1 MGTLWT
7 EVQLL
12 KTETNLAPNAH
23 AARSVIS
30 RMVAD
35 KGLMSRRE
43 IVRST
48 GLARSTIEGHLEVLT
63 SCGIIEDGGV
73 GGQAMRGR
81 PAQMFRISSRRVV
94 LVADVHLEY
103 ARVAIATLNK
113 EIIATSRIE
122 LPVSVGP
129 EVLLDSISSGFEEL
143 LDQQRRDRSDA
154 CAISVGLPGPV
165 DAKEGFAVRPP
176 HLPGWD
182 GFRVCKAMATRF
194 NCDVVVDNDINLM
207 ALGEARS
214 DGGANLP
221 LLMVYIGHRVGG
233 GFVSESGLLLHGAE
247 GAAGDVGHF
256 RVPDHEDSLCAC
268 GRRGCVE
275 SVASIT
281 AISQRVSDAISRDIS
296 PDEVI
301 GLLRRGDAA
310 TVDIV
315 RGAAS
320 LVGRVVADLVN
331 FCNPARVVVGGVFT
345 ECTEDFLA
353 QVRSVVYQQ
362 AQPLAT
368 RNLSILHAALGE
380 EAGLVGGMI
389 SAIEQVLSPRGLQ
402 YHSREPESDLVPLGL

>member
-12 KTETNLAPNAH
+12 KVQTNLAPNVH

-30 RMVAD
+30 RMIAD

-48 GLARSTIEGHLEVLT
+48 GLARSTIEGHLEVLC
-63 SCGIIEDGGV
+63 SCGIIEDAGLGGN
-73 GGQAMRGR
+73 AMRGR
-81 PAQMFRISSRRVV
+81 PAQVFRVSSRRVA
-94 LVADVHLEY
+94 LVADVHLDY
-103 ARVAIATLNK
+103 TRLALATLSK

-122 LPVSVGP
+122 SPVSVGP
-129 EVLLDSISSGFEEL
+129 EALLDSIGAGFEDL
-143 LDQQRRDRSDA
+143 LAHQGRERSDA
-154 CAISVGLPGPV
+154 LAISVGLPGPV

-176 HLPGWD
+176 HMPGWD

-214 DGGANLP
+214 HGGANLP

-256 RVPDHEDSLCAC
+256 RVPDHDDSLCRC

-275 SVASIT
+275 SMASID
-281 AISQRVSDAISRDIS
+281 AISQRVSEALKQDVS
-296 PDEVI
+296 PSQVI
-301 GLLRRGDAA
+301 DLLRRGDAA

-315 RGAAS
+315 RGVAS
-320 LVGRVVADLVN
+320 QVGRVVADLVN

-380 EAGLVGGMI
+380 EAGLVGGMV

-402 YHSREPESDLVPLGL
+402 YHTREPDSDLMPLGL

>member
-12 KTETNLAPNAH
+12 KGQGSLAPNAH

-30 RMVAD
+30 RMIAD

-48 GLARSTIEGHLEVLT
+48 GLARSTIEDHLAVLT
-63 SCGIIEDGGV
+63 SCGIIEDGGI

-81 PAQMFRISSRRVV
+81 PAQVFRVSSQRVV
-94 LVADVHLEY
+94 LIADVHLDY
-103 ARVAIATLNK
+103 TRLALATLNK
-113 EIIATSRIE
+113 EIIASSRVD

-129 EVLLDSISSGFEEL
+129 DAILDSVAAGFEDL
-143 LDQQRRDRSDA
+143 LERQGRQHSDA
-154 CAISVGLPGPV
+154 LAISVGLPGPV

-176 HLPGWD
+176 HMPGWD
-182 GFRVCKAMATRF
+182 GFRVCKAMASRF

-207 ALGEARS
+207 VLGESRS

-221 LLMVYIGHRVGG
+221 LLMVYVSHRVGG

-247 GAAGDVGHF
+247 GAAGDLGHF
-256 RVPDHEDSLCAC
+256 QVPNHDDSLCPC

-275 SVASIT
+275 SMASIN
-281 AISQRVSDAISRDIS
+281 AISQRVGEALSQDVS
-296 PDEVI
+296 PAQVI
-301 GLLRRGDAA
+301 DLLRRGDAA

-315 RGAAS
+315 RGVAFE
-320 LVGRVVADLVN
+320 VGRVVADLVN
-331 FCNPARVVVGGVFT
+331 FCNPARVVVGGEIT

-368 RNLSILHAALGE
+368 RNLTILHGTLGE
-380 EAGLVGGMI
+380 EAGLVGGMV

-402 YHSREPESDLVPLGL
+402 YHTREPSSDLLPLGL